1 MLHMKRRCKQKVFFA
16 GCFHSLHRKTD
27 HDWSNLAVKSVF
39 SPLLCLAL
47 LISVSCVTE
56 RRMVRLESTVTDTQ
70 EALKARNEE
79 LSETEMRLS
88 RIEESWDRLNG
99 QLLTQEAM
107 CSELQKRQ
115 LSLSEKLEELQLNSV
130 DSDLEIFNR
139 MRELQSQ
146 LQSLKELQNGS
157 VANEVIQL
165 KRQVEVI
172 ENRIEEIQSRLS
184 ENTMREDE
192 EAQESPHE
200 AVMDVINRFD
210 KHYGG
215 PRMDEITDL
224 TTARFRE
231 NRPGAVWVSQ
241 IWKALNELEYKRL
254 SSVVSESEIEQD
266 RARVILQS
274 EVQTKAG
281 KTKQTEIFQLIRKE
295 GSWLI
300 DKLVVAEDK
309 TDLSLLR

>member
-1 MLHMKRRCKQKVFFA
+1 
-16 GCFHSLHRKTD
+16 
-27 HDWSNLAVKSVF
+27 
-39 SPLLCLAL
+39 
-47 LISVSCVTE
+47 
-56 RRMVRLESTVTDTQ
+56 MVRLESTVTDTQ
-70 EALKARNEE
+70 EAVKARNEE

-107 CSELQKRQ
+107 CSELQKRH

-157 VANEVIQL
+157 VGNEVIQL

-266 RARVILQS
+266 RARVILES
-274 EVQTKAG
+274 EVQTKSG
-281 KTKQTEIFQLIRKE
+281 KTKQTEIFQLVRKE

-300 DKLVVAEDK
+300 DKLAVAEEK
-309 TDLSLLR
+309 TDLSLLH